1 MNLDLLPTVSTYMCP
16 RPRMVKDRAE
26 GGVMKAGRK
35 VIELGLEG
43 SLFYDIHLQPG
54 TLRNPGIL
62 NLSLEIHVV

>member
-1 MNLDLLPTVSTYMCP
+1 
-16 RPRMVKDRAE
+16 MVKDRAE

-43 SLFYDIHLQPG
+43 SLFDDIHLQPG